1 MAEVEEYQ
9 KLLNDR
15 NAQADEWAAQRTS
28 LVLTAERHLAEV
40 KEDGEAKGD
49 EDAALKAQLGA
60 EKAEAQ
66 REFREMESQLEDDVD
81 TEIENIRDR

>member
-15 NAQADEWAAQRTS
+15 NAQAGEWAAQRTS
-28 LVLTAERHLAEV
+28 LVLMAERHLAEV
-40 KEDGEAKGD
+40 KEDGDAKGGQ
-49 EDAALKAQLGA
+49 DAALKAQLAA

-66 REFREMESQLEDDVD
+66 REFQEMATQLEDDVD